1 MARLTALTLF
11 LYVFGF
17 QAFGAQPVPPEWI
30 GRSNKFT
37 QLLVDASLKHSPEQ
51 GSRQGVEKF
60 DTEISQPTQADSDR
74 AEAESRQVLVQL
86 DSALKAEKD
95 RHVAQDLEI
104 LLASVRLQLREME
117 YSKAREV
124 PFINASSITFSGLRS
139 LLDEQVSAKRRP
151 AALIRLRR
159 YAGLEPGYKPITDIL
174 KERVIGQMAKPGVY
188 YPARVEIETELGRSG
203 NLISGTADLFRQF
216 HLTGWEEPFATL
228 KKQLEDYNKW
238 VRDTILPKARND
250 FRLPPEQY
258 AFAFEDYG
266 ITIPPAQLAA
276 IAHQAFTE
284 IQGQMAKVSAQI
296 AAERHLSSQDYR
308 SVIRELKKQQITGDA
323 ILPFYEK
330 RLGEIE
336 KIIREHNLVT
346 LPSRP
351 ARIRIATPAESAQQ
365 PAPHMSPPPFLN
377 NTGEKGTFVLPLN
390 MAAGSGS
397 NKAETVDDYTYDAA
411 SWTMIAHE
419 ARPGH
424 ELQFD
429 SMVEDGVSLARALYA
444 FNSTNAEGW
453 GLYSEWITLPYM
465 PKEGQLISLQ
475 FRLLR
480 AARAFLDP
488 ELQSGKIQPAEA
500 MKVLTD
506 EVVLSKPF
514 ANQEVERYTYRSPG
528 QANSYFYGYT
538 RILQLRKETEAKLG
552 PNFNAGKFHDFILAQ
567 GLLPPD
573 LMQRAVMAD
582 FIPAQQGQK

>member
-1 MARLTALTLF
+1 MPRLPFISF
-11 LYVFGF
+11 LLAATILG
-17 QAFGAQPVPPEWI
+17 QTKSTPPWI
-30 GRSNKFT
+30 ERSNSFT
-37 QLLVDASLKHSPEQ
+37 KQLVDASLKHAPEQ
-51 GSRQGVEKF
+51 GSRQGLTSF
-60 DTEISQPTQADSDR
+60 DKDISQPTQADSDQ
-74 AEAESRQVLVQL
+74 AEEESRRVLA
-86 DSALKAEKD
+86 SFETALKAEGD

-104 LLASVRLQLREME
+104 LVARIRLQLRESQF
-117 YSKAREV
+117 SKEREV
-124 PFINASSITFSGLRS
+124 PFINASSLVYSGLRS
-139 LLDEQVSAKRRP
+139 LLDEQVAAGRRS
-151 AALIRLRR
+151 AALVRLRK
-159 YAGLEPGYKPITDIL
+159 YAGEENGFRPLTEIL
-174 KERVIGQMAKPGVY
+174 KERVTIQMAKPGVF
-188 YPARVEIETELGRSG
+188 YPAKVEIETELSRSS
-203 NLISGTADLFRQF
+203 NLISGIADLFRQF
-216 HLTGWEEPFATL
+216 HLTGWEQPYSAL
-228 KKQLEDYNKW
+228 KTQLEGYNTW
-238 VRDTILPKARND
+238 VRTTVLPKARSD
-250 FRLPPEQY
+250 FRMPPEQY
-258 AFAFEDYG
+258 ALAFEDYG
-266 ITIPPAQLAA
+266 ITVPPAQIASM
-276 IAHQAFTE
+276 AHQAFTE
-284 IQGQMAKVSAQI
+284 IQSDMVKVSAQI
-296 AAERHLSSQDYR
+296 AADRHLPSGDYR
-308 SVIRELKKQQITGDA
+308 AVIRELKKQQITGDA

-351 ARIRIATPAESAQQ
+351 ARIRIATAAESAQQ

-390 MAAGSGS
+390 MAAGTGS
-397 NKAETVDDYTYDAA
+397 SKAETVDDYTYDAA

-429 SMVEDGVSLARALYA
+429 SMVEGGVSLARALYA

-453 GLYSEWITLPYM
+453 GLYSEYITLPYM

-488 ELQSGKIQPAEA
+488 ELQSGKVQPDGA

-506 EVVLSKPF
+506 NVVLSKPF

-538 RILQLRKETEAKLG
+538 RILQLRKDTEARLG
-552 PNFNAGKFHDFILAQ
+552 QRFNAGKFHDFILAQ

-573 LMQRAVMAD
+573 LMDRAVKTD
-582 FIPAQQGQK
+582 FHPTQ